1 MTLDSKGLDP
11 VRSQWTDAEQQ
22 HIGQLL
28 SRKLGQDYVSARTGA
43 GGSKFSKS
51 DTYVFVL
58 ILKSSQSQLHR
69 RKQSDRISQ

>member
-22 HIGQLL
+22 HIG
-28 SRKLGQDYVSARTGA
+28 RKLGQDYVSARTGA